1 MVIANMHKV
10 TPLLALI
17 ILCGLMGSNL
27 AYADYT
33 EYINMRIPQNIPN
46 VCIFE
51 AEEAQVNFQE
61 RDLYNKTVN
70 WIQEGWIDNLNN
82 HTNSNNWDMTFE
94 YIPNAT
100 HYSMDLVDFPQCHVM
115 IVWDAENDG
124 SRENLGK
131 AQGYTA
137 FDHAKSTHKY
147 AFINVFTWA
156 PTNNISL
163 GQINFGNMTANE
175 KGEFEIDLND
185 FTFDYEEVSDEGV
198 RIVVQHE
205 FGHALGLGHYFT
217 TLTYNYD
224 SIMPPQVEFNGEDE
238 YLVTFQITE
247 YDLEAVVQ
255 FYGKDG
261 LKSHIDPPFP
271 DNGFGWNESTLRG
284 STPITGD
291 FLVKFPNV
299 LWLDPNFGTK

>member
-1 MVIANMHKV
+1 MHKV

-17 ILCGLMGSNL
+17 ILCGLVGSNL
-27 AYADYT
+27 AYGDYT

-51 AEEAQVNFQE
+51 AEEAEVNFQE
-61 RDLYNKTVN
+61 RDFYNKTVN

-82 HTNSNNWDMTFE
+82 YTNSNNWDMTFE

-100 HYSMDLVDFPQCHVM
+100 HYAMDLVDFPQCHIM

-124 SRENLGK
+124 SRENLGR

-137 FDHAKSTHKY
+137 FDHSKSVHKY
-147 AFINVFTWA
+147 AFIDVFTWA
-156 PTNNISL
+156 PINKINL
-163 GQINFGNMTANE
+163 GLLQLGNYTQNE
-175 KGEFEIDLND
+175 KGEYEIPLTELTFE
-185 FTFDYEEVSDEGV
+185 YEEVSDEGIRV
-198 RIVVQHE
+198 VVQHE
-205 FGHALGLGHYFT
+205 FGHALALGHHFET
-217 TLTYNYD
+217 MTYKYD
-224 SIMPPQVEFNGEDE
+224 SLMLPSVEFNAPDE
-238 YLVTFQITE
+238 FLNEFQITE
-247 YDLEAVVQ
+247 YDLEALVQ

-261 LKSHIDPPFP
+261 LKSYVDPPFP

-284 STPITGD
+284 ANLITGQ

-299 LWLDPNFGTK
+299 IWLDPNYTQK